1 MEKISI
7 KVPIKKIVDKHPKVQ
22 EIMVSLGFKHIADP
36 AMLNT
41 VGRIITIKKG
51 VQKHKLDLEMV
62 KETFLKEGFILE
74 DTDEWVY
81 K

>member
-1 MEKISI
+1 
-7 KVPIKKIVDKHPKVQ
+7 
-22 EIMVSLGFKHIADP
+22 MVSLGFKHIADA

-74 DTDEWVY
+74 DTDE
-81 K
+81 

>member
-1 MEKISI
+1 MERISI
-7 KVPIKKIVDKHPKVQ
+7 NTPIKKLVDKHPKVQ

-51 VQKHKLDLEMV
+51 AAKHKLDLEVV
-62 KETFLKEGFILE
+62 KERFLEDGFILE
-74 DTDEWVY
+74 DTDE
-81 K
+81 